1 MTEAIVKDIGTHW
14 FSIKVDGTRDP
25 TGCENVSIVVR
36 FISEETME
44 VTERPV
50 TMATTQV
57 GDAATLTDNIT
68 RTRNSWAQLR

>member
-14 FSIKVDGTRDP
+14 FSIKVDGTRNP
-25 TGCENVSIVVR
+25 TGCENVSIVVL

-44 VTERPV
+44 VTERLV